1 MEGRRHHPAP
11 HGLPERPP
19 ARADGGF
26 PACPSRRDM
35 LKLLGALGAA
45 GALGL
50 PVMSRRE
57 AGAGTDA
64 ASEPGRAS
72 GRQWAI
78 AIDLRKC
85 EACVTQGQ
93 PPLCVEACNLEH
105 SVPPG
110 QQWLR
115 IIEMDSPGGTYFL
128 PRLCMN
134 CENAPCV
141 NVCPVR
147 ATYHNDEGVVLI
159 DQDRCIGCR
168 QCMAAC
174 PYGVRSFNWDDPPN
188 PPEASFDT
196 YRPEFPLPHRRGVTA
211 KCMLC
216 AHHLEDGR
224 LPACVDGCPMFAIY
238 LGDLNTDLAT
248 NGQEVVQFSRF
259 LAENS
264 AYQLKEYLGTRP
276 RVWYIPGHGQE
287 YDRRPDDEREPQ
299 PARTWVEMRAEGEL
313 PRGSPEMM
321 HDDAAGGG
329 QS

>member
-1 MEGRRHHPAP
+1 MQAERQATP
-11 HGLPERPP
+11 HGLPEPSDTRP
-19 ARADGGF
+19 ARKL
-26 PACPSRRDM
+26 PECPSRRDI
-35 LKLLGALGAA
+35 LRLFGALGAVA
-45 GALGL
+45 AVGVPA
-50 PVMSRRE
+50 MSVRR
-57 AGAGTDA
+57 AGAGTP
-64 ASEPGRAS
+64 PGATGAP
-72 GRQWAI
+72 GRQWGVV
-78 AIDLRKC
+78 IDLRKC

-115 IIEMDSPGGTYFL
+115 IIEMEGPGGSYFM

-147 ATYHNDEGVVLI
+147 ATYHNAEGVVLI

-174 PYGVRSFNWDDPPN
+174 PYGARSFNWDDPPN

-224 LPACVDGCPMFAIY
+224 LPACADGCPMFAIY
-238 LGDLNTDLAT
+238 LADLNTDLAT

-259 LAENS
+259 IAENN
-264 AYQLKEYLGTRP
+264 AYRVKEELGTRP
-276 RVWYIPGHGQE
+276 RVWYVPGHGQE
-287 YDRRPDDEREPQ
+287 YDRQPDDEREPQ
-299 PARTWVEMRAEGEL
+299 PARNWIEMRADGER
-313 PRGSPEMM
+313 PRGSDLN
-321 HDDAAGGG
+321 HDAVIGG